1 MELKPIYDSR
11 KSFYHKAE
19 YFESID
25 KIELYSYGHLVLV
38 LNTKENTVYVDNL
51 ATTSQTTLRHVREF
65 IKQFIYNCNVK
76 KSLLDKLTNK
86 TISEVEFIKLIGE

>member
-38 LNTKENTVYVDNL
+38 LNTRENTVYVDNL
-51 ATTSQTTLRHVREF
+51 AATSQTTLRHVREF
-65 IKQFIYNCNVK
+65 IKQFICSVVAK
-76 KSLLDKLTNK
+76 KKVLDELGDK
-86 TISEVEFIKLIGE
+86 TINKEEFIKLMEE